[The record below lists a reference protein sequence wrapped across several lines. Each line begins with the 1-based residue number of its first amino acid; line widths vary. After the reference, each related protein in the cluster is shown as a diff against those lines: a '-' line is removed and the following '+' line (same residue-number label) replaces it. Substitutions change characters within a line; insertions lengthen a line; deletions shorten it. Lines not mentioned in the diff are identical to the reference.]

1 MNKLKELAFYYYTL
15 KDVGFLKICKRIIF
29 NLRILIEKNLFKF
42 FLLFYKKHKSLWS
55 EEILSNMK
63 KIEIKKEVIK
73 NKRISLNFLNQNN
86 EFYLPIK
93 WDFKSKSRL
102 WNFNLHY
109 FDYGM
114 DLLEEGYKFKEKIL
128 YSNLEHII
136 DSWIDYNSNKYTDGW
151 HSYTLSLRIR
161 NWIWFFRSS
170 TNLITKKR
178 IDILW
183 FQILWLNNHQE
194 EYLGGNHYLENLMTL
209 VFSSLQFKN
218 SKSIK
223 IYENTLPKLKQVLE
237 EQILSDGGHEERSAS
252 YHICLLKR
260 LVETAIMI
268 QVVRNYRPKWILFF
282 IDKMLNW
289 SKKIRL
295 TNSKYPRFND
305 SFFSKDIKLDQII
318 KLSESYLK
326 EINLFKEGSF
336 YFALFDS
343 FLNKSNLSK
352 LK

>member
-1 MNKLKELAFYYYTL
+1 
-15 KDVGFLKICKRIIF
+15 
-29 NLRILIEKNLFKF
+29 
-42 FLLFYKKHKSLWS
+42 
-55 EEILSNMK
+55 MK

-170 TNLITKKR
+170 TNLITKKE
-178 IDILW
+178 LTY
-183 FQILWLNNHQE
+183 F
-194 EYLGGNHYLENLMTL
+194 G
-209 VFSSLQFKN
+209 
-218 SKSIK
+218 IK
-223 IYENTLPKLKQVLE
+223 
-237 EQILSDGGHEERSAS
+237 
-252 YHICLLKR
+252 
-260 LVETAIMI
+260 
-268 QVVRNYRPKWILFF
+268 
-282 IDKMLNW
+282 
-289 SKKIRL
+289 
-295 TNSKYPRFND
+295 
-305 SFFSKDIKLDQII
+305 
-318 KLSESYLK
+318 
-326 EINLFKEGSF
+326 
-336 YFALFDS
+336 YFG
-343 FLNKSNLSK
+343 
-352 LK
+352 